1 MPSRL
6 KLNLFSPLPPVLS
19 EISNHTVTVAAG
31 LQDLAD
37 VTLWTPQAE
46 PTVMD
51 LDIPVVSY
59 DPAAMDW
66 PRVNLADANVY
77 NIGNNATFHRAI
89 FDVARIS
96 PGIVVLHDT
105 RLQHFFARYAE
116 TPGADRAFYLETIKR
131 SHGMAG
137 LNDAQRWLAGEEPL
151 ETLVERYPMTL
162 AALDQALAA
171 IVHNEEEQASLAEQ
185 TRTPVFHVPL
195 AFSAGPVPKRDPP
208 NGTLR
213 LVVFGFI
220 GPNRRLGP
228 ILDVLAGLS
237 NADFLLDIYGALDEP
252 APIDAQ
258 IARLGLVGR
267 VRRHGF
273 VPQAEL
279 QAALARADCAINLR
293 YPSMGEASASQLRIW
308 DAALPSIVTRTAWYA
323 TLPDNAVFFV
333 EPEREAEMLS
343 AHLETLRNDP
353 ARFRLAGLRG
363 RALLE
368 ERHTPARY
376 AEALLDVVG
385 QIATLH
391 ARRQAIDLSRR
402 AAQVLLELTDVE
414 GVALSAGH
422 VAAAVAGLTY
432 QA

>member
-1 MPSRL
+1 MPARL

-19 EISNHTVTVAAG
+19 EISNHTMTVAAA

-46 PTVMD
+46 PPALD
-51 LDIPVVSY
+51 LDIPVVRY
-59 DPAAMDW
+59 EPAVMDW

-89 FDVARIS
+89 FDVARVA
-96 PGIVVLHDT
+96 PGLVVLHDT

-116 TPGADRAFYLETIKR
+116 TPGEDRALYLDSIKR
-131 SHGMAG
+131 SHGMAA
-137 LNDAQRWLAGEEPL
+137 LNDAQRWIDGEETL

-171 IVHNEEEQASLAEQ
+171 IVHNEEEQGSLAAQ
-185 TRTPVFHVPL
+185 TRTPVFHLPL
-195 AFSAGPVPKRDPP
+195 VFAAGPVPERGPP

-213 LVVFGFI
+213 LVVFGFL

-228 ILDVLAGLS
+228 ILDVIAGLS
-237 NADFLLDIYGALDEP
+237 DQDVLLDIYGALDEP
-252 APIDAQ
+252 EPIDRRIAQ
-258 IARLGLVGR
+258 LGLVGR

-293 YPSMGEASASQLRIW
+293 FPSMGEASASQLRIW
-308 DAALPSIVTRTAWYA
+308 DAALPSIVTRTGWYA
-323 TLPDNAVFFV
+323 TLPDDAVFFV
-333 EPEREAEMLS
+333 EPEREAETLAM
-343 AHLETLRNDP
+343 HLEALRSDP
-353 ARFRLAGLRG
+353 ARFRRAGQRG

-368 ERHTPARY
+368 QRHTPAGY
-376 AEALLDVVG
+376 AEALVGVVG
-385 QIATLH
+385 QIAALH

-414 GVALSAGH
+414 GVALSASQ
-422 VAAAVAGLTY
+422 VAAAVAGLTFR
-432 QA
+432 A